1 MVLLLF
7 GAPGSGKGTQAAF
20 ITHRLG
26 IPAISTG
33 ELLRAE
39 VEAKS
44 QLGLEAASVIASGGL
59 VSDHLVNQMLVCR
72 LNRETCEPGFLL
84 DGYPRTVAQAM
95 FLDAYLEGRNCTP
108 PVVLHLNV
116 PEDVLV
122 ARMSSRRQCPRC
134 GRIYSILQRPD
145 NRCELDG
152 TVLIRRKDD
161 REEVIRHRLQAF
173 EEQTREVAGYYAR
186 RANYCLIDGNRPP
199 AEISRSIEGILDSIL
214 IRARGN
220 PTG

>member
-20 ITHRLG
+20 ITNRLG

-33 ELLRAE
+33 EMLRAE

-44 QLGLEAASVIASGGL
+44 PLGLEAASVIASGGL
-59 VSDHLVNQMLVCR
+59 VSDSLVNEMLVCR

-95 FLDAYLEGRNCTP
+95 FLDGYLEGRGCP
-108 PVVLHLNV
+108 APVVLHLNV
-116 PEDVLV
+116 PEEVLV
-122 ARMSSRRQCPRC
+122 ARMSSRRQCPQC
-134 GRIYSILQRPD
+134 GRIYSALQRPD
-145 NRCELDG
+145 GRCELDG

-161 REEVIRHRLQAF
+161 REEVIRQRLKAF
-173 EEQTREVAGYYAR
+173 EEQTRDVADYYAQR
-186 RANYCLIDGNRPP
+186 GNYYLIDGNRPP
-199 AEISRSIEGILDSIL
+199 AEISGSVDAILDAIL
-214 IRARGN
+214 ARASG
-220 PTG
+220 T